1 MFSIGVIFI
10 SRTKFNVD
18 KDTEKRSFDGII
30 FDSVLEMK
38 YYRDVVL
45 PKMESGEIT
54 YFELQKKYI
63 LQEGFIR
70 NEKRVLPITYIADF
84 YIEYSNGNSVVVDIK
99 GCPDTTAKLKR
110 KLFWYRY
117 PNTDYKW
124 ITYIKKFGGWG
135 DYDEFNKL
143 RREAKK
149 NNCISNELK
158 EDV

>member
-1 MFSIGVIFI
+1 MIFI